1 MHIRTD
7 FILLSMVTDYIKKLI
22 RNYVQLEATK
32 QYNRMIILI
41 RSSKFDK

>member
-1 MHIRTD
+1 
-7 FILLSMVTDYIKKLI
+7 MVTNYIKKLI
-22 RNYVQLEATK
+22 RNYVQLETTK